1 MTTTKQRIISADS
14 HVTEPGDLWVNYI
27 EPAYRSRAP
36 HIEHQSTTDIWV
48 CDTGTMFPVGVM
60 HGVRHKEG
68 EVKVDG
74 RWEEVPTSGYDPE
87 ARIPEI
93 EMDGVGAEFLYP
105 TVAMRFFTIEDVPFA
120 EACLRAYNNWVM
132 DFCKPYP
139 DRFKACGVIS
149 LDNVENAVSEA
160 RRCKKLGLP
169 GLMIALYP
177 DESRPYHDPRYN
189 PFWAVAEET
198 GLPVS
203 LHVATPRRVNDD
215 VTETQMLT
223 RNLLCPEVITGM
235 IYAGVFD
242 EFPGLKVVS
251 AENDAGWAAN
261 FIERMDYF
269 HTKARARNLSAG
281 RRLNK
286 RLPSEYW
293 HNNVSYTFMRDIGAM
308 RARDIIG
315 VDNLMWSSDFPH
327 GDSTWPDSQ
336 EVIAQH
342 MVGVPEA
349 EQRKI
354 LCENAQRMYGF
365 S

>member
-251 AENDAGWAAN
+251 AENDAGWAA
-261 FIERMDYF
+261 ISSSAWTISIPK
-269 HTKARARNLSAG
+269 HVRATFQRGGGSTRGFPASTGTTTSATPSCVTSAPCVPGTLSGSTTSCGLPISLTAIAPG
-281 RRLNK
+281 PIPRRLS
-286 RLPSEYW
+286 PS
-293 HNNVSYTFMRDIGAM
+293 TC
-308 RARDIIG
+308 
-315 VDNLMWSSDFPH
+315 WSP
-327 GDSTWPDSQ
+327 
-336 EVIAQH
+336 
-342 MVGVPEA
+342 
-349 EQRKI
+349 
-354 LCENAQRMYGF
+354 
-365 S
+365 